1 MVTPPTKLPTHDPTP
16 LEPRHKWGEATYA
29 GERAERTERLCAL
42 CGLVKITVHPPQG
55 FPYREWRTRA
65 GKPWQGDNT
74 PPCLPERK
82 PETKSLP

>member
-42 CGLVKITVHPPQG
+42 CGLVKDH
-55 FPYREWRTRA
+55 RA
-65 GKPWQGDNT
+65 PATG
-74 PPCLPERK
+74 LPVPGMAHARRQTLAGRQHAAV
-82 PETKSLP
+82 PA